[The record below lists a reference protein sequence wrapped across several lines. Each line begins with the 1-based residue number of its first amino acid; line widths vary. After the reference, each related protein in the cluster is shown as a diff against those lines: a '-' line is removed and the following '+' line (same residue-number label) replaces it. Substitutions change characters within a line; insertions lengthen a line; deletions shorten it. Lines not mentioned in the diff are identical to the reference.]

1 MELTNKKVVVVGLG
15 ATGVSTA
22 LFAKNQ
28 GAKVTVTDTA
38 PERDLRQA
46 VETMRNHQIRMEL
59 GEHIPGTFTDANL
72 VVISPGVAH
81 TIEPLE
87 LARRSGAAVV
97 GEVELASRFI
107 REPVVAVTGTNG
119 KTTTTRLVGE
129 MLERSGKKVF
139 VGGNIGCPLI
149 DYVEQKNKADVIVA
163 EISSF
168 QLDTIE
174 TFRPRIGVLLNISAD
189 HLDRYP
195 DLKAYARS
203 KARLFEN
210 QQPEDVAILNGSDK
224 LTMESTAHIVSRKLV
239 FTAAD
244 GVEPTGREA
253 AVVSDEGIEFRL
265 STSFAGLNGCEVPST
280 VAGSCQTSIR
290 TTQIGLFGRHNLEN
304 AAAATLA
311 ALAAGGSWKGVR
323 TALGDFRGLAH
334 RLEFVATVDD
344 VRYYNDSKATNV
356 DAVARALQC
365 FDEPVILL
373 MGGRNKGNEF
383 QPLEAVIRQGVK
395 HVVAFGEARQQIKAA
410 FNGLV
415 PISMAAAMDEAVE
428 NARRIAAPGD
438 VVLLSPACAS
448 FDMYAGYAQRGDD
461 FRSVVAKLCG

>member
-1 MELTNKKVVVVGLG
+1 M
-15 ATGVSTA
+15 
-22 LFAKNQ
+22 
-28 GAKVTVTDTA
+28 TDTA

-46 VETMRNHQIRMEL
+46 VETMRNHRIRMEL
-59 GEHIPGTFTDANL
+59 GKHIPETFADAHL

-129 MLERSGKKVF
+129 MLERSGKNVF

-149 DYVEQKNKADVIVA
+149 DYVQQKNKADVIVA

-174 TFRPRIGVLLNISAD
+174 TFRPHIGVLLNISAD

-195 DLKAYARS
+195 DLQAYARS

-210 QQPEDVAILNGSDK
+210 QRSDDVAILNGSDK
-224 LTMESTAHIVSRKLV
+224 LTMESTAHIGSRKLV
-239 FTAAD
+239 FTAANGD
-244 GVEPTGREA
+244 GPTSREG
-253 AVVSDEGIEFRL
+253 AVVSAEGIEFRL
-265 STSFAGLNGCEVPST
+265 STSFAGLNGCKEPST
-280 VAGSCQTSIR
+280 NSDSCQTRIR
-290 TTQIGLFGRHNLEN
+290 TSQIGLFGRHNLEN
-304 AAAATLA
+304 AAAA
-311 ALAAGGSWKGVR
+311 ALAAMAAGGNWKGVR
-323 TALGDFRGLAH
+323 TTLQHFRGLAH

-344 VRYYNDSKATNV
+344 VRYYNDSKATNA

-373 MGGRNKGNEF
+373 MGGRNKGIEF
-383 QPLEAVIRQGVK
+383 QPLAAMIRLGVK
-395 HVVAFGEARQQIKAA
+395 RVVAFGEAREEIKAA

-428 NARRIAAPGD
+428 NARRTAAPGD